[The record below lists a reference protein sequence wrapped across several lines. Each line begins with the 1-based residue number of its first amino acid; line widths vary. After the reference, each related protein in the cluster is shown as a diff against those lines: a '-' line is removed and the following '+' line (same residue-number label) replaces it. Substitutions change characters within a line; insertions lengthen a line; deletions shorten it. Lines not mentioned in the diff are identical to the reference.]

1 MNTWTSLLWKQQ
13 CKKTDRGGNQLY
25 FVGIDISKFKHDCAI
40 VDELGDVITPSWSFQ
55 NDREGFSLL
64 KELLD
69 TLDGEKKIGLEATGH
84 YGQNLKLFLENNDFS
99 FMEFNPLL
107 INRFVHSKS
116 LRKTKTDSIDAL
128 MIAQYLMTVEYK
140 PYPPSFYT
148 LEKLKSLTRFR
159 DSLIRQRS
167 KQLVELTNIL
177 DKVFPE
183 FKSFFKGRFSA
194 TALYILFHYAS
205 PEKISNMNSKSYEPL
220 RRLSRGRFSM
230 VDFVELKTL
239 ARNTV
244 GSTCDYLLQEMEITI
259 DIYNQLQSKV
269 EEIELQIHDCV
280 LALAPP
286 ILTIPGIGVA
296 SAAVILSEFGDLSK
310 FNSPSKLLSFAGME
324 PGYFQSGTSESTGK
338 MVKHG
343 SSHLRYAMM
352 NCAQTVINNEPTFAA
367 YYAKKRAEG
376 KEHRVALTHVAK
388 KLLRVIYTLQ
398 TKELSYNPD
407 LVR

>member
-1 MNTWTSLLWKQQ
+1 MDKPSVETAVL
-13 CKKTDRGGNQLY
+13 KTDRGGNQLY

-40 VDELGDVITPSWSFQ
+40 IDELGDVITPSWSFQ
-55 NDREGFSLL
+55 NDCEGFSLL
-64 KELLD
+64 RELLD
-69 TLDGEKKIGLEATGH
+69 ALNGEKKIGLEATGH
-84 YGQNLKLFLENNDFS
+84 YGQNLKLFLENNGFS

-107 INRFVHSKS
+107 INRFVRSKS

-167 KQLVELTNIL
+167 RHLVELTNIL

-183 FKSFFKGRFSA
+183 FKPFFKGRFSA
-194 TALYILFHYAS
+194 TALYILSHYAS
-205 PEKISNMNSKSYEPL
+205 PEKISNMNSNSYEPL

-230 VDFVELKTL
+230 VDFAELKTL

-269 EEIELQIHDCV
+269 EEIELQINDCV
-280 LALAPP
+280 LGLAPP
-286 ILTIPGIGVA
+286 MLTIPGIGVA

-343 SSHLRYAMM
+343 SSYLRYAIM

>member
-1 MNTWTSLLWKQQ
+1 MF
-13 CKKTDRGGNQLY
+13 
-25 FVGIDISKFKHDCAI
+25 FVGIDIPKFKHDCAI
-40 VDELGDVITPSWSFQ
+40 VDELGDVLTPSWSFP
-55 NDREGFSLL
+55 NDCEGFSLL

-69 TLDGEKKIGLEATGH
+69 ALNGERKIGLEATGH
-84 YGQNLKLFLENNDFS
+84 YGQNLKLFLENNGFS

-107 INRFVHSKS
+107 INRFVRSKS

-167 KQLVELTNIL
+167 KQLVALTNIL
-177 DKVFPE
+177 GRVFPE
-183 FKSFFKGRFSA
+183 FKPFFKGRFSA
-194 TALYILFHYAS
+194 TALYILSHYAS

-220 RRLSRGRFSM
+220 RRLSRGKFSM
-230 VDFVELKTL
+230 VDFVELKTM

-244 GSTCDYLLQEMEITI
+244 GSTSNYLLQEMEITI

-269 EEIELQIHDCV
+269 EKVEQQINDCV
-280 LALAPP
+280 LGLDPP
-286 ILTIPGIGVA
+286 MLTIPGIGA
-296 SAAVILSEFGDLSK
+296 LSAAVILSEFGDLSK
-310 FNSPSKLLSFAGME
+310 FNSPSKLLSFAGLE
-324 PGYFQSGTSESTGK
+324 PGYFQSGTLENTGK

-343 SSHLRYAMM
+343 SSHLRYALM
-352 NCAQTVINNEPTFAA
+352 NCAQAIVNNEPTFAA

-376 KEHRVALTHVAK
+376 KEHRVALTHVSK

-398 TKELSYNPD
+398 TKEQPYDPA

>member
-1 MNTWTSLLWKQQ
+1 M
-13 CKKTDRGGNQLY
+13 Y

-40 VDELGDVITPSWSFQ
+40 VDEFGDVITPSWSFQ

-69 TLDGEKKIGLEATGH
+69 ALDGEKKIGLEATGH

-148 LEKLKSLTRFR
+148 FEKLKSLTRFR

-167 KQLVELTNIL
+167 RQLVELTNIL

-183 FKSFFKGRFSA
+183 FKPFFKGRFSA
-194 TALYILFHYAS
+194 TALYILSHYAS

-220 RRLSRGRFSM
+220 RHLSRGRFSM

-244 GSTCDYLLQEMEITI
+244 GSTSDYLLQEMEITI
-259 DIYNQLQSKV
+259 DIYNQLQSKA

-280 LALAPP
+280 LDLAPP
-286 ILTIPGIGVA
+286 MLTIPGIGAA

-310 FNSPSKLLSFAGME
+310 FNNPSKLLSFAGME

>member
-1 MNTWTSLLWKQQ
+1 MH
-13 CKKTDRGGNQLY
+13 

-40 VDELGDVITPSWSFQ
+40 IDELGDVITPSWSFQ
-55 NDREGFSLL
+55 NDCEGFSLFR
-64 KELLD
+64 ELLD
-69 TLDGEKKIGLEATGH
+69 ALDGEKKIGLEATGH
-84 YGQNLKLFLENNDFS
+84 YGQNLKLFLENNGFT

-107 INRFVHSKS
+107 INRFVRSKS

-128 MIAQYLMTVEYK
+128 MIARYLMTVEYK

-148 LEKLKSLTRFR
+148 FEKLKSLTRFR

-183 FKSFFKGRFSA
+183 FKPFFKGKFSV
-194 TALYILFHYAS
+194 TALYILAHYAS
-205 PEKISNMNSKSYEPL
+205 PEKISNMNSKSYESL

-230 VDFVELKTL
+230 VDFVELKSL

-244 GSTCDYLLQEMEITI
+244 GATNDYLLQEMEITI

-269 EEIELQIHDCV
+269 EEIEQQINDCV
-280 LALAPP
+280 LVLDPP
-286 ILTIPGIGVA
+286 ILTIPGIGVS
-296 SAAVILSEFGDLSK
+296 SAAVILSEFGDFSK
-310 FNSPSKLLSFAGME
+310 FSSPSKLLSFAGME
-324 PGYFQSGTSESTGK
+324 PRYFQSGTSECTGK

-343 SSHLRYAMM
+343 SSHLRYAIM

-376 KEHRVALTHVAK
+376 KGHRVALSHIAK

-398 TKELSYNPD
+398 TKELTYNPEFI
-407 LVR
+407 R

>member
-1 MNTWTSLLWKQQ
+1 M
-13 CKKTDRGGNQLY
+13 Y

-69 TLDGEKKIGLEATGH
+69 ALDGEKKIGLEATGH

-148 LEKLKSLTRFR
+148 FEKLKSLTRFR

-167 KQLVELTNIL
+167 RQLVELTNIL

-183 FKSFFKGRFSA
+183 FKPFFKGRFSA
-194 TALYILFHYAS
+194 TALYILSHYAS

-259 DIYNQLQSKV
+259 DIYNQLQSKA

-280 LALAPP
+280 LDLAPP
-286 ILTIPGIGVA
+286 MLTIPGIGAA